1 MFSGCLFLTSSLNF
15 ASNISAKEDR
25 ADDEI
30 SVNDFTLCVCV
41 CVSESNAGSVVRLS
55 HNAAFI

>member
-41 CVSESNAGSVVRLS
+41 CQSLTLVL
-55 HNAAFI
+55 

>member
-15 ASNISAKEDR
+15 APNISAKEDR

-41 CVSESNAGSVVRLS
+41 CQSLTLVL
-55 HNAAFI
+55 

>member
-15 ASNISAKEDR
+15 APNISAKEDR

-41 CVSESNAGSVVRLS
+41 SESNAGSVVRLS